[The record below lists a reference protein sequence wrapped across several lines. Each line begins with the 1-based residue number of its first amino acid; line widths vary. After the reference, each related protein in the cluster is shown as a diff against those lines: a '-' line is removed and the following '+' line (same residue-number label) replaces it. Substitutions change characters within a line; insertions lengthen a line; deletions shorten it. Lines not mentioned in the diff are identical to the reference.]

1 MQRSSTWPYKIIEN
15 MPNGN
20 ISVLKNTEIPG
31 QSSYDA
37 LDGILGNSTQA
48 YFAKHFH
55 ISCSKTAMAVC

>member
-1 MQRSSTWPYKIIEN
+1 

-20 ISVLKNTEIPG
+20 TSILKNTKIPQ

-37 LDGILGNSTQA
+37 LDGVWGNSKQA

-55 ISCSKTAMAVC
+55 ISCSKTAMAVH